1 MRPVW
6 LEQSER
12 GGEREEERPGRGQ
25 GRSCR
30 AGGRIWIFT
39 PRRSVGRGGLGPD
52 SDAHEHP
59 LRSLLQ
65 VGQMGWGRGAVKM
78 RVPSLGREDPLEKE
92 MATLS
97 SIIAWKIHGQ
107 RSTVAII

>member
-65 VGQMGWGRGAVKM
+65 VGQMGWGWGAVKM
-78 RVPSLGREDPLEKE
+78 SQGPRWRGLRWSMWEILGL
-92 MATLS
+92 
-97 SIIAWKIHGQ
+97 G
-107 RSTVAII
+107 

>member
-59 LRSLLQ
+59 LRSWYIYT
-65 VGQMGWGRGAVKM
+65 MEYYSANK
-78 RVPSLGREDPLEKE
+78 
-92 MATLS
+92 
-97 SIIAWKIHGQ
+97 KIHLNPF
-107 RSTVAII
+107 